1 MADKTG
7 VLSPDFQTSS
17 RFCTTNILVLS
28 LLFTEH
34 HFLLPSHA
42 GNAFLLRFMFY
53 QLLFGVVTHNKMR
66 VPSFPF
72 LARSSEG
79 PATWLV
85 KLRLFLPKITSA
97 IMTRFTKP
105 SALACVREV
114 WVSVKCRNGRWMRT
128 VDGGRQTAGSGK

>member
-1 MADKTG
+1 MSLERSRNNLNGRHDWSL
-7 VLSPDFQTSS
+7 VLRLLASS
-17 RFCTTNILVLS
+17 HFRTTNILVLS

-105 SALACVREV
+105 SALACVSEV
-114 WVSVKCRNGRWMRT
+114 FGP
-128 VDGGRQTAGSGK
+128 